1 LSLGLGYQ
9 IHLEA
14 MLNNKTLQDRPSSIG
29 IWLSIYQLPRQQE
42 VLKRKINLK
51 PKNGEGEEMK
61 RL

>member
-1 LSLGLGYQ
+1 
-9 IHLEA
+9 

-51 PKNGEGEEMK
+51 LKIGEGEEMK